1 MKRKSLKAL
10 NSSSAKKAGKIISK
24 LNISEYA
31 NNVNAQVKCYT
42 KHINKKINTISRTC
56 TPYESLI

>member
-42 KHINKKINTISRTC
+42 K
-56 TPYESLI
+56 LIIEK